1 MASPSDDRGAP
12 PQADEGFIDPYVNYV
27 RDHFA
32 QRSIHPDQLPD
43 IMFKHI
49 YTGAMGN
56 VWGTLIAGV
65 FFVYF
70 GNAIGL
76 TKFEWGLM
84 SAIGS
89 WVLLSEVLS
98 AAITQRLG
106 HRKALWLACATADRS
121 LRFIAIMAA
130 LLLWHMD
137 WPHAGLV
144 LVCSITLATCLGAMA
159 GPPWLSWLADLIPE
173 REHGEFWGRRSAW
186 INVAVVCT
194 TLPAALYMDRL
205 PEDLKLRVT
214 IWIFALAT
222 IIGLLDLVIH
232 STIPEPKMA
241 RPKESD
247 FFRQFL
253 APLRDRGFRPFLVFS
268 FSWTFSVMVGAT
280 LITVFIMED
289 LGGKKNL
296 FGMTLAMVGAYLLG
310 GMLTAKWT
318 GSLVDKWGPKRV
330 MRMGYFFWAIIP
342 VCWFFLTPSSV
353 LWVIGAVNFVAG
365 FFVTA
370 ASNASLKIQ
379 TRYPPASHRA
389 MYIAVSNCANYVAA
403 GLAALV
409 AAFMARQL
417 EHWSW
422 TLDQLT
428 FTSLDVFAGV
438 SLVLRVATANLFISA
453 IREHSD
459 PES

>member
-1 MASPSDDRGAP
+1 MSASPDDRTP
-12 PQADEGFIDPYVNYV
+12 PSQADEGLIEPCVNYV
-27 RDHFA
+27 RDYFT
-32 QRSIHPDQLPD
+32 QRTIHPDQLPD

-76 TKFEWGLM
+76 TKFEWGIL
-84 SAIGS
+84 SAVGS

-98 AAITQRLG
+98 AAITQRVG
-106 HRKALWLACATADRS
+106 HRKLLWFICAFSDRS
-121 LRFIAIMAA
+121 IRFMAIMAS
-130 LLLWHMD
+130 LLLWHMG

-173 REHGEFWGRRSAW
+173 KEHGEFWGRRSAW
-186 INVAVVCT
+186 VNLAVVCAM
-194 TLPAALYMDRL
+194 LPAALYMDRL
-205 PEDLKLRVT
+205 PEATKLTVT

-222 IIGLLDLVIH
+222 VIGLLDLVIH
-232 STIPEPKMA
+232 GTIPEPKMT
-241 RPKESD
+241 RPRD
-247 FFRQFL
+247 PHFFRQFL
-253 APLRDRGFRPFLVFS
+253 TPLRDRGFRPFLIFC
-268 FSWTFSVMVGAT
+268 FCWTFSVMIGAT
-280 LITVFIMED
+280 LLTVYIMED
-289 LGGKKNL
+289 LGGKRNL
-296 FGMTLAMVGAYLLG
+296 FGTSLATVGAYLLG
-310 GMLTAKWT
+310 GVLTARWT
-318 GSLVDKWGPKRV
+318 GALVDRWGPKAV
-330 MRMGYFFWAIIP
+330 MRWGYLFWALIP
-342 VCWFFLTPSSV
+342 FSWFFLTPANV
-353 LWVIGAVNFVAG
+353 LWIIGAVNLVAG

-370 ASNASLKIQ
+370 AANGALKIQ
-379 TRYPPASHRA
+379 TRYPPPSHRA

-422 TLDQLT
+422 TLNHLT

-438 SLVLRVATANLFISA
+438 SLVLRVATANLFISG